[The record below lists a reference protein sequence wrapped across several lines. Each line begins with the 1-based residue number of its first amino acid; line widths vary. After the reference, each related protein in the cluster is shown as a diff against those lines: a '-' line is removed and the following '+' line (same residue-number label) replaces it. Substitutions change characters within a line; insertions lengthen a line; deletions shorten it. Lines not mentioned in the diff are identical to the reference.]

1 MPCLQFYLQTSG
13 AMFAS
18 SVNMNDAKTKITS
31 FKQSIKL
38 IFIEDSASDGVEL
51 LDDMSKIC
59 SQSNLGDTY
68 TFTQKYLEFETY
80 VVF

>member
-1 MPCLQFYLQTSG
+1 
-13 AMFAS
+13 MFAS

-59 SQSNLGDTY
+59 S
-68 TFTQKYLEFETY
+68 
-80 VVF
+80 